1 MRSNWGVAVTQ
12 GAPPGN
18 VDSTSTYWL
27 DYLPKELSLP
37 TGPSTVMSAVAPGTF
52 NALGIPLRR
61 GRDFREGDTAGAPR
75 TAIINESFYG
85 AMA

>member
-1 MRSNWGVAVTQ
+1 
-12 GAPPGN
+12 
-18 VDSTSTYWL
+18 
-27 DYLPKELSLP
+27 
-37 TGPSTVMSAVAPGTF
+37 MSVVAPGTF